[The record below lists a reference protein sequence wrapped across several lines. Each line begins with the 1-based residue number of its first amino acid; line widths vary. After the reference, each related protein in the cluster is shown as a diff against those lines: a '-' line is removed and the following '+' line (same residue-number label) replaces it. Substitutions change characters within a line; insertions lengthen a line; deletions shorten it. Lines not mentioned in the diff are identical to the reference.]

1 MASAVPHVNDRRLK
15 ARSTTLA
22 GSGRHV
28 ERTPDVPIASHHKPF
43 VPGLCELK
51 TRSDVSPVSHQVN
64 LFQIAALPVRF
75 EDGKPEIMLVTSRET
90 KRWVIP
96 KGWPMKGKK
105 NWAAAAQEARE
116 EAGVIGKTL
125 KRPVGEFYYFKRR
138 ATHFDL
144 CRVEVYLLG
153 YEKRLEAYREKGQ
166 REARWFPLE
175 EAAEAV
181 EEPGLAA
188 LLHDLDFNPL
198 QKPTKKKPA
207 KPGSKQKQKNR

>member
-1 MASAVPHVNDRRLK
+1 MFCGGNSRRVKVSLDASPFNPHPE
-15 ARSTTLA
+15 A
-22 GSGRHV
+22 
-28 ERTPDVPIASHHKPF
+28 
-43 VPGLCELK
+43 PGPAELK
-51 TRSDVSPVSHQVN
+51 IRSEISPVFHPAN
-64 LFQIAALPVRF
+64 LFQIAALPIRF
-75 EDGKPEIMLVTSRET
+75 EDGKLEVMLVTSRET

-138 ATHFDL
+138 AAHFDL

-153 YEKRLEAYREKGQ
+153 FEKRLEAYREKGQ

-175 EAAEAV
+175 EAAEVV
-181 EEPGLAA
+181 EEPGLTA
-188 LLHDLDFNPL
+188 LLQNLDFNSL
-198 QKPTKKKPA
+198 QKPTKKKSP
-207 KPGSKQKQKNR
+207 KPGGGKKQKKS

>member
-1 MASAVPHVNDRRLK
+1 MKIRSEVP
-15 ARSTTLA
+15 
-22 GSGRHV
+22 
-28 ERTPDVPIASHHKPF
+28 PASHP
-43 VPGLCELK
+43 
-51 TRSDVSPVSHQVN
+51 DN

-75 EDGKPEIMLVTSRET
+75 EDGKPEVLLVTSRET
-90 KRWVIP
+90 RRWVIP

-138 ATHFDL
+138 AAHFDL

-153 YEKRLEAYREKGQ
+153 FEKRLEVYREKGQ
-166 REARWFPLE
+166 REARWFQLE

-188 LLHDLDFNPL
+188 LLRDLDFGQL
-198 QKPTKKKPA
+198 QKPTKKNPSNPA
-207 KPGSKQKQKNR
+207 GERKQKRQGRGRR